1 MKHLIKLVVITVI
14 ICLSQWSCNND
25 DDTTSTPSET
35 NSVLV
40 GEWLRSDNLINPNIE
55 YKITLLD
62 TDGNGIITD
71 LQITDQGTISSANQ
85 ITWYVSDN
93 MLHMTLNDDTEMT
106 STVQFIDNE
115 KIILANIS
123 DHYFIKQ

>member
-1 MKHLIKLVVITVI
+1 MKHLIKLVVITV

>member
-1 MKHLIKLVVITVI
+1 MKHLIKLVVITV

-35 NSVLV
+35 NSALV

>member
-1 MKHLIKLVVITVI
+1 MKHLIKLVVITV

-35 NSVLV
+35 NSALV

-93 MLHMTLNDDTEMT
+93 MLHMTLNDDSEMT

>member
-1 MKHLIKLVVITVI
+1 MKHLIKLVVITV

-35 NSVLV
+35 NSALV

-93 MLHMTLNDDTEMT
+93 MLHMSLNDDTEMT